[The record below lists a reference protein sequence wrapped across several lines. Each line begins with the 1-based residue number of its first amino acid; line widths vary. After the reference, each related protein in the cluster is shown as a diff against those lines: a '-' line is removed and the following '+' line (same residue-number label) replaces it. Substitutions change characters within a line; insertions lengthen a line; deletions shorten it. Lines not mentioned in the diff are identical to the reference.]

1 MTDSLPSAN
10 TDNDLAGQEARERAA
25 SSHRANSSHLSISQV
40 GHLDTGLHHVPQTEL
55 TVPGSRVTLSW
66 RDIKYMFKEGPPNVF
81 KRLFKPK
88 RYKEWKQ
95 ATGNQIL
102 DGVIGEIR
110 PGEVIGIMG
119 GSGAGKTTM
128 LNILAGKVVGGQP
141 SGTIVINGQPRDK
154 SVWPYLLS
162 YVEQEDILDENLT
175 VREAIRFAVDMR
187 NPNAEAGPE
196 KREKKTQKLLKSL
209 GLEAI
214 AERQIGSPET
224 NGISGGERKR
234 VSIGMELAAERRVL
248 FLDEPTTGL
257 DAATS
262 LGLIETIAKLA
273 LKYQLSVIMSIH
285 QPSGRMLQR
294 LDKILLLSLGR
305 TVYFGSLE
313 EIAGHL
319 HSLGFLCP
327 KQENPADWILD
338 VISVDNSAGGKYRAE
353 SLTRIADLHE
363 VWAEIE
369 KENTGNFARLSRGP
383 SSARLKRR
391 GSTASFVRRILGNP
405 EDTKGTDELPPDE
418 AESEGERGRRSV
430 NSLFVRSIMGRP
442 GSSHGSSRSS
452 SASRPGHGHGDEEEE
467 LKRPKR
473 KVGYSLTPLPEF
485 GFLISRYG
493 RIEYRNFYANAFLF
507 GEFFLL
513 SLIFGFV
520 FFQLTTDNFGGF
532 QSRIGNGMSS

>member
-1 MTDSLPSAN
+1 MGASESDKEFESRA
-10 TDNDLAGQEARERAA
+10 AHERAT

-40 GHLDTGLHHVPQTEL
+40 GQLDTGLLQVPQTEL
-55 TVPGSRVTLSW
+55 TMPGSRVTLSW
-66 RDIKYMFKEGPPNVF
+66 RDIRYVYKEGPPNIF

-88 RYKEWKQ
+88 QYKAWKQ
-95 ATGNQIL
+95 AVGSQIL

-141 SGTIVINGQPRDK
+141 SGTVIINGQPRDK
-154 SVWPYLLS
+154 AVWPYLLS

-196 KREKKTQKLLKSL
+196 KRERKTQKILRSL

-214 AERQIGSPET
+214 ADRQIGMPET

-273 LKYQLSVIMSIH
+273 LKHQLSVIMSIH

-294 LDKILLLSLGR
+294 LDKVLLLSLGR

-327 KQENPADWILD
+327 RQENPADWILD

-369 KENTGNFARLSRGP
+369 AENAVNFARLSRGP
-383 SSARLKRR
+383 STSHPKRR
-391 GSTASFVRRILGNP
+391 GSTASFVQRILGA
-405 EDTKGTDELPPDE
+405 TKGTGSLPDE
-418 AESEGERGRRSV
+418 SASEGDGGRRSV
-430 NSLFVRSIMGRP
+430 NSLFVRSIIGRP
-442 GSSHGSSRSS
+442 GSSHDSLRSSRSS
-452 SASRPGHGHGDEEEE
+452 SPSRDSVGD

-473 KVGYSLTPLPEF
+473 KVGYSLAPPAEF
-485 GFLISRYG
+485 GFLLRRYG
-493 RIEYRNFYANAFLF
+493 MIEYRNFYANAFLF

-520 FFQLTTDNFGGF
+520 FFQLTTDNSGGF
-532 QSRIGNGMSS
+532 QSRIGISE